1 MKKVLFTA
9 LVAVSALS
17 ATAQRY
23 LAKETYIRFFSSTP
37 VEDIEATTNTAVA
50 VWDRATGEVAFQVN
64 IKSFT
69 FEKAL
74 MQEHFNENY
83 LHSDKY
89 PKATFKGKLTDA
101 AAVNWDIDGTYSAQL
116 KGTMNIHGV
125 EKVIVVPATVVIKDK
140 APSLSSKFKVKCVD
154 YNIEIPTVVFAKIAE
169 EIEVTVKAK
178 FDVIKS

>member
-1 MKKVLFTA
+1 MKRILLTSA
-9 LVAVSALS
+9 LLVAAWGAS
-17 ATAQRY
+17 AQRF

-50 VWDRATGEVAFQVN
+50 VWDKATGEVAFQVN
-64 IKSFT
+64 IKSCT
-69 FEKAL
+69 FEKGL

-101 AAVNWDIDGTYSAQL
+101 SAVNWEKDGTYTGQL
-116 KGTMNIHGV
+116 KGNMNIHGV
-125 EKVIVVPATVVIKDK
+125 DKVITVPVTVVIKDK
-140 APSLSSKFKVKCVD
+140 TPSISSKFKVKCVD
-154 YNIEIPTVVFAKIAE
+154 YNIEIPTLVLAKIAE

-178 FDVIKS
+178 FDLMKS

>member
-1 MKKVLFTA
+1 MKRILLTSA
-9 LVAVSALS
+9 LLVAAWGAS
-17 ATAQRY
+17 AQRF

-50 VWDRATGEVAFQVN
+50 VWDKATGEVAFQVN

-89 PKATFKGKLTDA
+89 PKATFKGKLTDPS
-101 AAVNWDIDGTYSAQL
+101 AVNWEKDGTYSAQL
-116 KGTMNIHGV
+116 KGNMNIHGV
-125 EKVIVVPATVVIKDK
+125 DKAITVPVTVVIKNK
-140 APSLSSKFKVKCVD
+140 APSLSSKFMVKCVD
-154 YNIEIPTVVFAKIAE
+154 YNIEIPTLVLAKIAE

-178 FDVIKS
+178 FELMKS

>member
-1 MKKVLFTA
+1 MKKTLLLTA
-9 LVAVSALS
+9 LLVASFGAQ
-17 ATAQRY
+17 AQRF
-23 LAKETYIRFFSSTP
+23 LAKETYIRFFSGTP
-37 VEDIEATTNTAVA
+37 VEDIEATTNTAVS
-50 VWDRATGEVAFQVN
+50 VWDKATGEVAFQVN

-101 AAVNWDIDGTYSAQL
+101 SAVNWDKDGAYTAQL

-125 EKVIVVPATVVIKDK
+125 DKVITVPVTVVIKDK
-140 APSLSSKFKVKCVD
+140 TPSISSKFKVKCVD
-154 YNIEIPTVVFAKIAE
+154 YNIEIPTLVLGKIAE

-178 FDVIKS
+178 FELMKS